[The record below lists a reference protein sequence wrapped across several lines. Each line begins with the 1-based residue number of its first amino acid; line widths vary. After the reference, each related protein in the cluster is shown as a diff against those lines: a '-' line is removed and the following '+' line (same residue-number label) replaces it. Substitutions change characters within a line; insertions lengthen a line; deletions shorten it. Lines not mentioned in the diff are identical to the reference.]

1 MCNAHDFVIFKIA
14 SMSEMSAVLIIT
26 KWIKTNLKLNDLQNH
41 LILDNTNIYYYII
54 MSLFLS
60 ALLIFVLRLIDQ
72 SLTTVRALVVTK
84 KPVLGAFIGLVE
96 SAIWILAVSQ
106 VIKDINDP
114 FLIAAYAFGFAAG
127 TLLGIQLEKFI
138 GLGSAVVRVFTPSKS
153 ANISKPL
160 RDKGFMVT
168 DIKAKGRDGSV
179 TISWCIVPRRKLSK
193 VLSIIRSVNPDAY
206 VTTDFANP
214 TSLRK

>member
-1 MCNAHDFVIFKIA
+1 
-14 SMSEMSAVLIIT
+14 
-26 KWIKTNLKLNDLQNH
+26 
-41 LILDNTNIYYYII
+41 
-54 MSLFLS
+54 MSLFIS

-84 KPVLGAFIGLVE
+84 NPVLGAFIGLIE

-114 FLIAAYAFGFAAG
+114 LLIAAYAFGFAAG

-138 GLGSAVVRVFTPSKS
+138 GFGSTVVRVFSPSKS
-153 ANISKPL
+153 TIISKIL
-160 RDKGFMVT
+160 REKGFLVT
-168 DIKAKGRDGSV
+168 DINAKGRDGAV
-179 TISWCIVPRRKLSK
+179 TISWCIVPRKKLSM
-193 VLSIIRSVNPDAY
+193 VLGIIRSVNPDAY

>member
-1 MCNAHDFVIFKIA
+1 MN
-14 SMSEMSAVLIIT
+14 
-26 KWIKTNLKLNDLQNH
+26 
-41 LILDNTNIYYYII
+41 
-54 MSLFLS
+54 LFLS

-72 SLTTVRALVVTK
+72 SLTTVRALVVSK
-84 KPVLGAFIGLVE
+84 NPVLGAFIGLIE

-114 FLIAAYAFGFAAG
+114 VLITAYAFGFAGG

-138 GLGSAVVRVFTPSKS
+138 GIGSAVVRVFSPSKS
-153 ANISKPL
+153 ARVAKKL
-160 RDKGFMVT
+160 RKKGFMVT
-168 DIKAKGRDGSV
+168 EINAKGRDGAV

-193 VLSIIRSVNPDAY
+193 VLSIIRSINPDAY
-206 VTTDFANP
+206 VTTDLANP

>member
-1 MCNAHDFVIFKIA
+1 MN
-14 SMSEMSAVLIIT
+14 
-26 KWIKTNLKLNDLQNH
+26 
-41 LILDNTNIYYYII
+41 
-54 MSLFLS
+54 LFLS

-114 FLIAAYAFGFAAG
+114 FLIAAYAFGFAGG

-160 RDKGFMVT
+160 REKGFMVT
-168 DIKAKGRDGSV
+168 DIKANGRDGSV

-206 VTTDFANP
+206 VTTDLANP

>member
-1 MCNAHDFVIFKIA
+1 M
-14 SMSEMSAVLIIT
+14 T
-26 KWIKTNLKLNDLQNH
+26 
-41 LILDNTNIYYYII
+41 
-54 MSLFLS
+54 LFLS

-72 SLTTVRALVVTK
+72 SLTTIRALVVTK

-114 FLIAAYAFGFAAG
+114 VLIAAYAFGFAGG

-138 GLGSAVVRVFTPSKS
+138 GIGSAVVRVFSPSKS
-153 ANISKPL
+153 ARVAKKL
-160 RDKGFMVT
+160 GKKGFMVT
-168 DIKAKGRDGSV
+168 EINAKGRDGAV
-179 TISWCIVPRRKLSK
+179 TISWCIVPRRKVRK
-193 VLSIIRSVNPDAY
+193 VLQIVKSVNPDAY
-206 VTTDFANP
+206 VTTDLATP

>member
-1 MCNAHDFVIFKIA
+1 M
-14 SMSEMSAVLIIT
+14 T
-26 KWIKTNLKLNDLQNH
+26 
-41 LILDNTNIYYYII
+41 
-54 MSLFLS
+54 LFLS

-72 SLTTVRALVVTK
+72 PLTTVRALAVTK
-84 KPVLGAFIGLVE
+84 NPVLGAFIGLIE
-96 SAIWILAVSQ
+96 SAIWIVAVSQ

-138 GLGSAVVRVFTPSKS
+138 GLGSAVVRVFSPSKS
-153 ANISKPL
+153 TSISKIL
-160 RDKGFMVT
+160 REKGFLVT
-168 DIKAKGRDGSV
+168 DINAKGRDGAV
-179 TISWCIVPRRKLSK
+179 TISWCIVPRKKLGK
-193 VLSIIRSVNPDAY
+193 VLGIIKSVNPDAY

>member
-1 MCNAHDFVIFKIA
+1 MN
-14 SMSEMSAVLIIT
+14 
-26 KWIKTNLKLNDLQNH
+26 
-41 LILDNTNIYYYII
+41 
-54 MSLFLS
+54 LFLS

-72 SLTTVRALVVTK
+72 SLTTIRALVVTK

-114 FLIAAYAFGFAAG
+114 VLIAAYAFGFAGG

-138 GLGSAVVRVFTPSKS
+138 GIGSAVVRVFSPSKS
-153 ANISKPL
+153 ARVAKKL
-160 RDKGFMVT
+160 RKKGFMVT
-168 DIKAKGRDGSV
+168 EINAKGRDGAV

-193 VLSIIRSVNPDAY
+193 VLSIIRSINPDAY
-206 VTTDFANP
+206 VTTDLANP

>member
-1 MCNAHDFVIFKIA
+1 M
-14 SMSEMSAVLIIT
+14 
-26 KWIKTNLKLNDLQNH
+26 LQKN
-41 LILDNTNIYYYII
+41 
-54 MSLFLS
+54 LFLE
-60 ALLIFVLRLIDQ
+60 
-72 SLTTVRALVVTK
+72 
-84 KPVLGAFIGLVE
+84 PFIGLIE

-138 GLGSAVVRVFTPSKS
+138 GLGSAVVRVFTPAKS

-160 RDKGFMVT
+160 REKGFMVT

-179 TISWCIVPRRKLSK
+179 TISWCIVPRRKLNK

>member
-1 MCNAHDFVIFKIA
+1 M
-14 SMSEMSAVLIIT
+14 T
-26 KWIKTNLKLNDLQNH
+26 
-41 LILDNTNIYYYII
+41 
-54 MSLFLS
+54 LFLS

-72 SLTTVRALVVTK
+72 SLTTVRALVVSK
-84 KPVLGAFIGLVE
+84 NPVLGAFIGLIE

-114 FLIAAYAFGFAAG
+114 VLIAAYAFGFAGG

-138 GLGSAVVRVFTPSKS
+138 GIGSAVVRVFSPSKS
-153 ANISKPL
+153 ARVAKKL
-160 RDKGFMVT
+160 RKKGFMVT
-168 DIKAKGRDGSV
+168 EINAKGRDGAV

-193 VLSIIRSVNPDAY
+193 VLSIIRSINPDAY
-206 VTTDFANP
+206 VTTDLANP

>member
-1 MCNAHDFVIFKIA
+1 
-14 SMSEMSAVLIIT
+14 
-26 KWIKTNLKLNDLQNH
+26 
-41 LILDNTNIYYYII
+41 

-72 SLTTVRALVVTK
+72 SLTTVRALVVSK
-84 KPVLGAFIGLVE
+84 NPVLGAFIGLIE

-114 FLIAAYAFGFAAG
+114 VLIAAYAFGFAGG

-138 GLGSAVVRVFTPSKS
+138 GIGSAVVRVFSPSKS
-153 ANISKPL
+153 ARVAKKL
-160 RDKGFMVT
+160 RKKGFMVT
-168 DIKAKGRDGSV
+168 EINAKGRDGAV
-179 TISWCIVPRRKLSK
+179 TISWCIVPRRKVRK
-193 VLSIIRSVNPDAY
+193 VLQIVKSVNPDAY
-206 VTTDFANP
+206 VTTDLATP

>member
-1 MCNAHDFVIFKIA
+1 
-14 SMSEMSAVLIIT
+14 
-26 KWIKTNLKLNDLQNH
+26 
-41 LILDNTNIYYYII
+41 

-72 SLTTVRALVVTK
+72 SLTTVRALVISK
-84 KPVLGAFIGLVE
+84 NPVLGAFIGLIE

-114 FLIAAYAFGFAAG
+114 VLIAAYAFGFAGG

-138 GLGSAVVRVFTPSKS
+138 GIGSAVVRVFSPSKS
-153 ANISKPL
+153 ARVAKKL
-160 RDKGFMVT
+160 RKKGFMVT
-168 DIKAKGRDGSV
+168 EINAKGRDGAV

-193 VLSIIRSVNPDAY
+193 VLSIIRSINPDAY
-206 VTTDFANP
+206 VTTDLANP